1 MPGPLAGLKIL
12 DFTTLLPGPFA
23 TMNLADLGADVL
35 SVGSGSR
42 PDMASYMP
50 PFIPGTKLSVAAAYL
65 GRGKRS
71 LMLNLKDHRAVDIID
86 RLLATHDI
94 LIEQFRPGVM
104 AKLGF
109 SYETLREKHPSLIY
123 CSLTGYGQTGALRGR
138 AGHDINY
145 LARSGLMGYAGR
157 RETGPTPMSMQIADV
172 ASGSYNSLIAILAA
186 VISRQS
192 TGAGQHLD
200 ISMTDG
206 AMSFNALMAAAY
218 LVTGEALGREEFIL
232 NGGSLY
238 DFYETADGQYL
249 SFGGMEPQFFA
260 AFCQAIGRPD
270 LISGSVAPPECARVK
285 KEIREIIRS
294 RTRTEWEAVFAATDA
309 CVEPVLSLA
318 EALNSDLAKDRGM
331 VVDVPLPEGGVV
343 RQLAHPIKYS
353 ATPPVYRRTG
363 VSAGTHTREVLREI
377 GFAEDEVNEFEKTGL
392 FS

>member
-1 MPGPLAGLKIL
+1 MTGPLAGLKIL

-23 TMNLADLGADVL
+23 TMTLADLGADVL
-35 SVGSGSR
+35 AVISGSR

-50 PFIPGTKLSVAAAYL
+50 PFIPGTKLSAAAAYL

-71 LMLNLKDHRAVDIID
+71 LMLNLKDPRAGEIID

-104 AKLGF
+104 TKLGL
-109 SYETLREKHPSLIY
+109 SYEALRENHPSLIY
-123 CSLTGYGQTGALRGR
+123 CSLTGYGQTGPMKDR

-157 RETGPTPMSMQIADV
+157 RETGPTLMSMQIADV

-186 VISRQS
+186 VIHRQKM
-192 TGAGQHLD
+192 GVGQHLD

-206 AMSFNALMAAAY
+206 AMAFNAMMAAAY
-218 LVTGEALGREEFIL
+218 LVSGEALGREEFVL

-238 DFYETADGQYL
+238 DFYETADDQYL
-249 SFGGMEPQFFA
+249 SFGGLEPQFFT
-260 AFCQAIGRPD
+260 AFCQAIERPD
-270 LISGSVAPPECARVK
+270 LIPGSIMPQDCDRI
-285 KEIREIIRS
+285 KEDIRKIIRS
-294 RTRTEWEAVFAATDA
+294 KTRAEWEDVFAATDA
-309 CVEPVLSLA
+309 CVEPVLSLT
-318 EALNSDLAKDRGM
+318 EALNSDLARERGM
-331 VVDVPLPEGGVV
+331 VVEVPLPEGGTV

-353 ATPPVYRRTG
+353 ATPPAYNRTG
-363 VSAGTHTREVLREI
+363 VTAGTHNDDVLREI
-377 GFAEDEVNEFEKTGL
+377 GFAADEIKVFEKTGL